1 MIPALLLSALAF
13 AQVPGSG
20 SIMTIETEG
29 DLTPG
34 STLTVTV
41 AGVVPGERL
50 YLTTSEQ
57 VGSSCP
63 EVVAPSCL
71 DLDSPRVISQ
81 GRPRGDTV
89 VIEVTVPELL
99 TTRYLQAVSASGV
112 SQVLTL
118 EPQIDVTLEEGTP
131 TLNVT
136 GAAVTCAADAADL
149 IVEFI
154 GGEADVYAVGFL
166 DGVEVSSSELTLDEP
181 LPGAVFFYAA
191 ASSVEATNCDE
202 VTWVFEVDNGGDIV
216 CGVKGIDSQ
225 AMVDAGQV
233 PATCA
238 RL

>member
-1 MIPALLLSALAF
+1 MFPALLLSTFAF
-13 AQVPGSG
+13 AQVPGSNG
-20 SIMTIETEG
+20 LMTIETEG

-41 AGVVPGERL
+41 SGVVPGERL
-50 YLTTSEQ
+50 YLTTSAQ
-57 VGSSCP
+57 LGSSCP
-63 EVVAPSCL
+63 GVVAPYCL

-81 GRPRGDTV
+81 GRPQGDTV
-89 VIEVTVPELL
+89 VVDVTVPEFL
-99 TTRYLQAVSASGV
+99 TTRYLQAVSTSGV
-112 SQVLTL
+112 SEVLTL
-118 EPQIDVTLEEGTP
+118 EPQLDVTLEEGTP

-166 DGVEVSSSELTLDEP
+166 EGVEISSSELTLDEP

-191 ASSVEATNCDE
+191 ANSVAATNCEE
-202 VTWVFEVDNGGDIV
+202 VTWVFEIDNGGDIV

-225 AMVDAGQV
+225 ALVDDGQV
-233 PATCA
+233 PSTCA
-238 RL
+238 QL